1 MALGVHALGT
11 RDSTVSKARWPL
23 AAERRG
29 RGGGDRYILRETDGR
44 LHNPERERGTERASH
59 RPKATQLCP
68 SQDLSPGLTP
78 VY

>member
-1 MALGVHALGT
+1 MALCIHALGT

-29 RGGGDRYILRETDGR
+29 QGWGDRYILRETDGR
-44 LHNPERERGTERASH
+44 LHNPERERGTKRASH

-68 SQDLSPGLTP
+68 SQDLGPGLTP
-78 VY
+78 AY